1 MAKRRGKSPRDTRR
15 RPAHLEERERALIV
29 TEGSKT
35 EPDYFLRMIRE
46 LGLSTASVKITGD
59 GGSAPIS
66 VVEFAESLLAND
78 PDFEH
83 VFLVF
88 DRDRHTTYDTAIAKA
103 ETLRPRNAPRKQAV
117 KAIPSIPSFETWY
130 RFHVTGERKPYST
143 GAGGGSPAQELIRDL
158 KASHACFAS
167 YDKATC
173 DAFFDEIRP
182 MRDQA
187 CARADKALEE
197 ASKEG
202 QPPFRENPSTRVHLV
217 VRRLE
222 KMARKQEAE
231 S

>member
-1 MAKRRGKSPRDTRR
+1 M
-15 RPAHLEERERALIV
+15 IV

-35 EPDYFLRMIRE
+35 EPEYFRLLIQE
-46 LGLSTASVKITGD
+46 LGLTTAKVKITGD

-66 VVEFAESLLAND
+66 VVEFAEGLLKDD

-88 DRDRHTTYDTAIAKA
+88 DRDRHTTYDAAIAKA
-103 ETLRPRNAPRKQAV
+103 ESLRCRNAPRKQAV
-117 KAIPSIPSFETWY
+117 KAIPSIPSFEIWY
-130 RFHVTGERKPYST
+130 RFHVSGERRPYATGE
-143 GAGGGSPAQELIRDL
+143 GGGSPAQELIRDL
-158 KASHACFAS
+158 KVSHACFAS
-167 YDKATC
+167 YAKTNC
-173 DAFFDEIRP
+173 DAFYDEIRP

-187 CARADKALEE
+187 CTRADKALEE

-217 VRRLE
+217 VRRLQD
-222 KMARKQEAE
+222 MARRQEAE